1 MAKCAVP
8 KIFST
13 GFAGGLS
20 LRSRFDALARCASV
34 HAYATSVAAL
44 YAATLCARTI
54 LPRKAR
60 REPTYVLVYDAS

>member
-1 MAKCAVP
+1 MAKCAVT

-20 LRSRFDALARCASV
+20 LRSRFDALARCVSV
-34 HAYATSVAAL
+34 HAYAISMADL
-44 YAATLCARTI
+44 YAATLSARTI

-60 REPTYVLVYDAS
+60 REPTYVYVYDAS